1 MIDIDQYILLFLKR
15 KTEEMEEFKNYIK
28 TSLLPKRKISHDK
41 WEAVYL
47 NWATEQ
53 EESIKKTGKMPKI
66 YLSED

>member
-28 TSLLPKRKISHDK
+28 TSILPKRKISHGE

-47 NWATEQ
+47 NWAIDQ